1 VNLGTRSSW
10 WSRRPWLPYR
20 SLPPGCHHRQ
30 LQRRMYHHRRSRQ
43 CRSLLQ
49 YRVLRHRA
57 PRRRVHGLKQSDLS
71 LQYRAVHCQIGR
83 WQGRSR
89 SPILAH
95 RLYPTTTH
103 ANLLI
108 MVPSRHGMASFKW
121 CIPSGCADRLLP
133 HSVAE
138 SNDTP
143 PEPVRRIQRKPTMT
157 RPPSAPSFPRPM
169 SDGVRL
175 SSRV

>member
-1 VNLGTRSSW
+1 MYQH
-10 WSRRPWLPYR
+10 RRNRQCL
-20 SLPPGCHHRQ
+20 SLPR
-30 LQRRMYHHRRSRQ
+30 
-43 CRSLLQ
+43 

-57 PRRRVHGLKQSDLS
+57 PRRRAHSLRQSDLS
-71 LQYRAVHCQIGR
+71 PQYHAVHCRIGR

-121 CIPSGCADRLLP
+121 CAPSECADRFLP
-133 HSVAE
+133 HSVAG
-138 SNDTP
+138 SNDIP
-143 PEPVRRIQRKPTMT
+143 SEPVRRIQRKPTMT
-157 RPPSAPSFPRPM
+157 RPPSVPSFPRTM

-175 SSRV
+175 SSRF